1 MAGLGLPVVQIVI
14 WLIVAVLF
22 VIVEFA
28 SSKYFLP
35 IAIGAGLAL
44 VAALF
49 SAPLV
54 AQVAVFVIVTL
65 LGYLLFR
72 PSKSRKERRRDR
84 ERYYD
89 SFDD

>member
-1 MAGLGLPVVQIVI
+1 MGFPIAQIVLWLVVTI
-14 WLIVAVLF
+14 VLIVA
-22 VIVEFA
+22 EFA

-35 IAIGAGLAL
+35 LSIGAGIAL
-44 VAALF
+44 VSSLF
-49 SAPLV
+49 TAPFI
-54 AQVAVFVIVTL
+54 AQVVIFVIVTL

-72 PSKSRKERRRDR
+72 PSKSRKERRRER